1 MSRKP
6 MVAGNWKMH
15 GSLSMTRQLASDV
28 ADGIA
33 ELNNVETCI
42 CPPYPYLQA
51 ACEATTGSDLS
62 VGAQDI
68 SEQVEQG
75 AYTGEVN
82 GAMLKDLGCSAV
94 LVGHSERRQYYGEDN
109 DRVAEKFMAVQV
121 AGLMPV
127 LCIGETQA
135 EREAGETEV
144 VLKSQLRAVLDK
156 AGIIS
161 FSAAVIAY
169 EPVWAIGTGLTASPE
184 QAQAAH
190 AFIRG
195 IMDSED
201 AIIARDLRLL
211 YGGSVKPDNATALF
225 SCPDVD
231 GGLIGGAAL
240 EADSFIRICQAAAEA
255 AA

>member
-15 GSLSMTRQLASDV
+15 GSLSMVNQLTSAIV
-28 ADGIA
+28 DGVS
-33 ELNNVETCI
+33 ELSSVETLI
-42 CPPYPYLQA
+42 CPPLPYLQA
-51 ACEATTGSDLS
+51 AYELTKGSNLEL
-62 VGAQDI
+62 GAQNI
-68 SEQVEQG
+68 CEQVEQG

-82 GAMLKDLGCSAV
+82 GAMLKDVGCSAV
-94 LVGHSERRQYYGEDN
+94 LVGHSERRQYYAEDN
-109 DRVAEKFMAVQV
+109 ERVADKFIAVQT
-121 AGLMPV
+121 AGLLPI

-135 EREAGETEV
+135 EREAGETEH
-144 VLKSQLRAVLDK
+144 VLKAQLRAVLDK
-156 AGIIS
+156 AGVVS

-184 QAQAAH
+184 QAQEAH

-195 IMDSED
+195 IMQGED

-211 YGGSVKPDNATALF
+211 YGGSVKPDNAAALF

-240 EADSFIRICQAAAEA
+240 EADSFIRICQAAAQLA
-255 AA
+255 A